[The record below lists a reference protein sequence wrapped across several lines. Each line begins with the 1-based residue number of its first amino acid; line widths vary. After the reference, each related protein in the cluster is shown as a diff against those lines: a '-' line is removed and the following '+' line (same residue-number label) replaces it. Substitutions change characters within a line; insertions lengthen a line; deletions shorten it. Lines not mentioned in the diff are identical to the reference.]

1 MQMRMSC
8 VLEICVDFNSAFF
21 MSKLYTVSAQ
31 KAAFP
36 TPTLLFS
43 NEKVC
48 KLKPFVL
55 RFM

>member
-8 VLEICVDFNSAFF
+8 VLEICVDFNSAVFKL
-21 MSKLYTVSAQ
+21 KLYTVSAQ